1 MRAAP
6 DADLRHDAV
15 ELPVSVL
22 AALIERAGVGE
33 PHLVL
38 RPAPVWRSREEETAL
53 SDATLDAL
61 SDAGLLRSHGQVD
74 QHLLD
79 VLPVLTTPV
88 SEYYGWFTAGGLK
101 RGVLAAAGA
110 MDALLAVRTDDMVRL
125 TPVTRDGLAEA
136 LLTELPDTPPGKGSS
151 LTVTAAEIVDL
162 CSPADVSER
171 RVPSRIAEMMRTVN
185 QPVLD
190 GGELYVGHRDTLG
203 RHTVRGP
210 VRYGDTEQGRF
221 LSCSLGTGDALRIVL
236 TPASRAAFTD
246 AFSKAQVRAA

>member
-1 MRAAP
+1 MRAA
-6 DADLRHDAV
+6 DADPRHDPV
-15 ELPVSVL
+15 ELPVFAL
-22 AALIERAGVGE
+22 AALIGWAGVGE

-38 RPAPVWRSREEETAL
+38 RPTPVWRSREEEAAL
-53 SDATLDAL
+53 SDAMLDAL
-61 SDAGLLRSHGQVD
+61 SDAGLLRGHGHVD

-79 VLPVLTTPV
+79 ILPLLTTPV
-88 SEYYGWFTAGGLK
+88 SEYYGWFTVGGLK

-110 MDALLAVRTDDMVRL
+110 MDTLLAVRTGDVVRL
-125 TPVTRDGLAEA
+125 TPVTRTGLVEA
-136 LLTELPDTPPGKGSS
+136 LLAELPAASSGKGSS
-151 LTVTAAEIVDL
+151 LTVTAAEIVEL
-162 CSPADVSER
+162 CAPADVSER

-221 LSCSLGTGDALRIVL
+221 LNYSLGTGDALRIVL
-236 TPASRAAFTD
+236 APASRAAFIE
-246 AFSKAQVRAA
+246 AFSKAQDAR